1 MDRLDERHRR
11 FDYLEERVLEILD
24 LRQTSGTY
32 YNYSSAFPTKTAPMP
47 RSPADFSFSNN
58 EGDDTTTFSFGEIDE
73 NVVIGN
79 TAQTGDSEEFEAFLE
94 SQNIKLIDESPN
106 FID

>member
-1 MDRLDERHRR
+1 
-11 FDYLEERVLEILD
+11 
-24 LRQTSGTY
+24 
-32 YNYSSAFPTKTAPMP
+32 MP

-79 TAQTGDSEEFEAFLE
+79 T
-94 SQNIKLIDESPN
+94 
-106 FID
+106 